1 MAAARLARRVSG
13 SSGVASWLHAEHVR
27 LPGGVASR
35 LGGNLSAEAGRVPG
49 AASVSETQAR
59 GSEADILQGWR
70 EGCSS
75 LQTLSW
81 AHLGG
86 RVAGG
91 PRVSKPPV
99 QDPAQGHSPSPAT
112 ELRPESRSAPQ
123 LRMWQEVQG

>member
-27 LPGGVASR
+27 LPGGVASQ

-49 AASVSETQAR
+49 VASVSGTQAR

-81 AHLGG
+81 AHLPSCSQGSTP
-86 RVAGG
+86 G
-91 PRVSKPPV
+91 PGS
-99 QDPAQGHSPSPAT
+99 GHSRAKT
-112 ELRPESRSAPQ
+112 V
-123 LRMWQEVQG
+123 VQS